1 MITGLFSKCSRMK
14 KIIILLLLVCPVLTL
29 RADEGMWLLSRL
41 KQHNEAQMKKL
52 GLKIPVEYIVDSLS
66 QAIISYNGS
75 GTASFISKD
84 GLLVTNYHCAYAG
97 IQQSSSDENNY
108 IRDGFWASRRED
120 EIPLS
125 GINISINRVIKDVSD
140 EVNAKLIGV
149 KADRKVISEILSG
162 IVAGYRKQYPG
173 MQVNIRSYRNNSLH
187 VLYVAQSF
195 SDVRLVGA
203 PPYAIAK
210 FGGETDNWTWPRHG
224 CDFAYLRVY
233 VSKDGKST
241 GYHADNVPYHPDVY
255 LKVSTE
261 GYKKGDY
268 AMSIGYP
275 GYTNRNATSMQ
286 IWETQHVLNPPM
298 IKIRTARQ
306 EILQKFM
313 REDESLRIKYAEKF
327 ASSANYCKNSIGMNQ
342 WIEDLKVCEKKAE
355 YELAFLNSCKN
366 DSVRQ
371 YYESVLRD
379 IDKGIKDAARYR
391 TAMGYYVE
399 ALGEGCEM
407 LRFVSSFGKAIP
419 HAQRDKGEMRANL
432 LVNVKMYYKDYSEKV
447 DCTVMKAL
455 LKIVRDDLDAD
466 LLPEFFETLKNEYRG
481 DVDKFV
487 DDLYEHSVFANQERL
502 LAALDNPSLNI
513 KEDVVYKMSEQ
524 LEKKRRELFRL
535 VDGKRAVAQRAILEY
550 NKGILNFDQQNYYP
564 NADKTIRLSY
574 GTICD
579 LPLENGDVKP
589 FQTCLS
595 GVIRKAKSDN
605 PDFYLPDKLKKL
617 WESKDFGRYNQNGDV
632 PADFIMNGDVTGGNS
647 GSPLL
652 NAKGELIGL
661 VFDCNWESMT
671 RDFNFD
677 QKLHRVI
684 CLDVRY
690 LLFITEKYAH
700 AENVINEILKD

>member
-1 MITGLFSKCSRMK
+1 M
-14 KIIILLLLVCPVLTL
+14 
-29 RADEGMWLLSRL
+29 
-41 KQHNEAQMKKL
+41 
-52 GLKIPVEYIVDSLS
+52 
-66 QAIISYNGS
+66 
-75 GTASFISKD
+75 
-84 GLLVTNYHCAYAG
+84 
-97 IQQSSSDENNY
+97 
-108 IRDGFWASRRED
+108 
-120 EIPLS
+120 
-125 GINISINRVIKDVSD
+125 
-140 EVNAKLIGV
+140 
-149 KADRKVISEILSG
+149 
-162 IVAGYRKQYPG
+162 
-173 MQVNIRSYRNNSLH
+173 
-187 VLYVAQSF
+187 
-195 SDVRLVGA
+195 
-203 PPYAIAK
+203 
-210 FGGETDNWTWPRHG
+210 
-224 CDFAYLRVY
+224 Y
-233 VSKDGKST
+233 VSTDGKST

-355 YELAFLNSCKN
+355 YEQAFLNSCKN

-379 IDKGIKDAARYR
+379 IEKGIKDAARYR
-391 TAMGYYVE
+391 IAMGYYVE

-447 DCTVMKAL
+447 DRTVMKAL
-455 LKIVRDDLDAD
+455 LKIVRDDLNAD

-524 LEKKRRELFRL
+524 LEKKRGELFRL

>member
-1 MITGLFSKCSRMK
+1 MIG
-14 KIIILLLLVCPVLTL
+14 
-29 RADEGMWLLSRL
+29 
-41 KQHNEAQMKKL
+41 
-52 GLKIPVEYIVDSLS
+52 DSLS
-66 QAIISYNGS
+66 QAIISFNGN

>member
-1 MITGLFSKCSRMK
+1 MK
-14 KIIILLLLVCPVLTL
+14 KLILLLFLSIYVMVS

-41 KQHNEAQMKKL
+41 KQYNEARMKEL
-52 GLKIPVEYIVDSLS
+52 GLKVPVDVIVDSLS
-66 QAIISYNGS
+66 QAIISFNGN

-355 YELAFLNSCKN
+355 YEQAFLNSCKN

-379 IDKGIKDAARYR
+379 IEKGIKDAARYR
-391 TAMGYYVE
+391 IAMGYYVE

-447 DCTVMKAL
+447 DRTVMKAL
-455 LKIVRDDLDAD
+455 LKIVRDDLNAD

-524 LEKKRRELFRL
+524 LEKKRGELFRL

>member
-1 MITGLFSKCSRMK
+1 MK
-14 KIIILLLLVCPVLTL
+14 KLILLLFLSIYVMVS

-41 KQHNEAQMKKL
+41 KQYNEARMKEL
-52 GLKIPVEYIVDSLS
+52 GLKVPVDVIVDSLS
-66 QAIISYNGS
+66 QAIISFNGN

-162 IVAGYRKQYPG
+162 IVAGSRKQYPG

-355 YELAFLNSCKN
+355 YEQAFLNSCKN

-379 IDKGIKDAARYR
+379 IEKGIKDAARYR
-391 TAMGYYVE
+391 IAMGYYVE

-447 DCTVMKAL
+447 DRTVMKAL
-455 LKIVRDDLDAD
+455 LKIVRDDLNAD

-524 LEKKRRELFRL
+524 LEKKRGELFRL

>member
-1 MITGLFSKCSRMK
+1 MK
-14 KIIILLLLVCPVLTL
+14 KLILLLFLSIYVMVS

-41 KQHNEAQMKKL
+41 KQYNEARMKEL
-52 GLKIPVEYIVDSLS
+52 GLKVPVDVIVDSLS
-66 QAIISYNGS
+66 QAIISFNGN

-313 REDESLRIKYAEKF
+313 RVDESLRIKYAEKF

-355 YELAFLNSCKN
+355 YEQAFLNSCKN

-379 IDKGIKDAARYR
+379 IEKGIKDAARYR
-391 TAMGYYVE
+391 IAMGYYVE

-419 HAQRDKGEMRANL
+419 YAQRDKGEMRANL

-447 DCTVMKAL
+447 DRTVMKAL
-455 LKIVRDDLDAD
+455 LKIVRDDLNAD

-524 LEKKRRELFRL
+524 LEKKRGELFRL

>member
-1 MITGLFSKCSRMK
+1 MK
-14 KIIILLLLVCPVLTL
+14 KLILLLFLSIYVMVS

-41 KQHNEAQMKKL
+41 KQYNEARMKEL
-52 GLKIPVEYIVDSLS
+52 GLKVPVDVIVDSLS
-66 QAIISYNGS
+66 QAIISFNGN

-173 MQVNIRSYRNNSLH
+173 MQVNIRSYRNNSLD

-355 YELAFLNSCKN
+355 YEQAFLNSCKN

-379 IDKGIKDAARYR
+379 IEKGIKDAARYR
-391 TAMGYYVE
+391 IAMGYYVE

-447 DCTVMKAL
+447 DRTVMKAL
-455 LKIVRDDLDAD
+455 LKIVRDDLNAD

-524 LEKKRRELFRL
+524 LEKKRGELFRL

>member
-1 MITGLFSKCSRMK
+1 MK
-14 KIIILLLLVCPVLTL
+14 KLILLLFLSIYVMVS

-41 KQHNEAQMKKL
+41 KQYNEARMKEL
-52 GLKIPVEYIVDSLS
+52 GLKVPVDVIVDSLS
-66 QAIISYNGS
+66 QAIISFNGN

-677 QKLHRVI
+677 QKLHCVI

>member
-1 MITGLFSKCSRMK
+1 MK
-14 KIIILLLLVCPVLTL
+14 
-29 RADEGMWLLSRL
+29 E
-41 KQHNEAQMKKL
+41 L
-52 GLKIPVEYIVDSLS
+52 GLKVPVDVIVDSLS
-66 QAIISYNGS
+66 QAIISFNGN

-355 YELAFLNSCKN
+355 YEQAFLNSCKN

-379 IDKGIKDAARYR
+379 IEKGIKDAARYR
-391 TAMGYYVE
+391 IAMGW
-399 ALGEGCEM
+399 
-407 LRFVSSFGKAIP
+407 R
-419 HAQRDKGEMRANL
+419 H
-432 LVNVKMYYKDYSEKV
+432 
-447 DCTVMKAL
+447 
-455 LKIVRDDLDAD
+455 
-466 LLPEFFETLKNEYRG
+466 
-481 DVDKFV
+481 
-487 DDLYEHSVFANQERL
+487 
-502 LAALDNPSLNI
+502 
-513 KEDVVYKMSEQ
+513 
-524 LEKKRRELFRL
+524 
-535 VDGKRAVAQRAILEY
+535 
-550 NKGILNFDQQNYYP
+550 
-564 NADKTIRLSY
+564 
-574 GTICD
+574 
-579 LPLENGDVKP
+579 
-589 FQTCLS
+589 
-595 GVIRKAKSDN
+595 
-605 PDFYLPDKLKKL
+605 
-617 WESKDFGRYNQNGDV
+617 
-632 PADFIMNGDVTGGNS
+632 
-647 GSPLL
+647 
-652 NAKGELIGL
+652 
-661 VFDCNWESMT
+661 
-671 RDFNFD
+671 
-677 QKLHRVI
+677 
-684 CLDVRY
+684 
-690 LLFITEKYAH
+690 
-700 AENVINEILKD
+700 

>member
-1 MITGLFSKCSRMK
+1 MK
-14 KIIILLLLVCPVLTL
+14 KLILLLFLSIYAMTSQ
-29 RADEGMWLLSRL
+29 ADEGMWLLSRL
-41 KQHNEAQMKKL
+41 KQYNEARMKEL
-52 GLKIPVEYIVDSLS
+52 GLKVPVDVIVDSLS
-66 QAIISYNGS
+66 QAIISFNGN

-108 IRDGFWASRRED
+108 IRDGFWANSREQ
-120 EIPLS
+120 EIPLN
-125 GINISINRVIKDVSD
+125 GVTVSINRVIKDISD
-140 EVNAKLIGV
+140 EVNGKLAGV
-149 KADRKVISEILSG
+149 KPDRKVIFEILNG
-162 IVAGYRKQYPG
+162 IVAEYRKQYPG
-173 MQVNIRSYRNNSLH
+173 MQVSIRNYRNNTLH

-195 SDVRLVGA
+195 TDVRLVGA
-203 PPYAIAK
+203 PPHSIAK

-241 GYHADNVPYHPDVY
+241 AYHVDNVPYHPDVY

-275 GYTNRNATSMQ
+275 GYTDRNATSMQ
-286 IWETQHVLNPPM
+286 IWEKQHVLNPPM

-327 ASSANYCKNSIGMNQ
+327 AASANYCKNSIGMNQ
-342 WIEDLKVCEKKAE
+342 WIEDLEICKKKAE
-355 YELAFLNSCKN
+355 YEQAFLNSCK
-366 DSVRQ
+366 DGAERQ

-379 IDKGIKDAARYR
+379 IEKGIKDAARYR
-391 TAMGYYVE
+391 TAVEYYVE
-399 ALGEGCEM
+399 ALGGACEM
-407 LRFVSSFGKAIP
+407 LNFVSSFGKAIP
-419 HAQRDKGEMRANL
+419 HVQRNKGEMRTNL
-432 LVNVKMYYKDYSEKV
+432 LVNVRLYYKNYSEEV
-447 DCTVMKAL
+447 DRAVMKAL
-455 LKIVRDDLDAD
+455 MKIVRDDLDAD
-466 LLPEFFETLKNEYRG
+466 LLPEFFEILKNEYNG
-481 DVDKFV
+481 DIDRFV
-487 DDLYEHSVFANQERL
+487 NELYERSVFANQERL
-502 LAALDNPSLNI
+502 LAALDNPGLDI
-513 KEDVVYKMSEQ
+513 EKDVVYKISEQ
-524 LEKKRRELFRL
+524 IEKKRGELFRL
-535 VDGKRAVAQRAILEY
+535 VDSNRAIAQRAIFEY

-579 LPLENGDVKP
+579 LPLESGEVKP

-595 GVIRKAKSDN
+595 GVIEKAKSDN
-605 PDFYLPDKLKKL
+605 PDYYLPDKLKKL
-617 WESKDFGRYNQNGDV
+617 WESKDFGRYNQEGDV

-700 AENVINEILKD
+700 MGNIINEILND

>member
-1 MITGLFSKCSRMK
+1 MK
-14 KIIILLLLVCPVLTL
+14 KLILLLFFSIYVMTSW
-29 RADEGMWLLSRL
+29 ADEGMWLLSRL
-41 KQHNEAQMKKL
+41 KQYNEARMKEL
-52 GLKIPVEYIVDSLS
+52 GLKVPVDVIVDSLS
-66 QAIISYNGS
+66 QAIISFNGN

-327 ASSANYCKNSIGMNQ
+327 ASSVNYCKNSIGMNQ

-355 YELAFLNSCKN
+355 YEQAFLNSCKN

-379 IDKGIKDAARYR
+379 IEKGIKDAARYR

-595 GVIRKAKSDN
+595 GVIEKAKSDN

>member
-1 MITGLFSKCSRMK
+1 MK
-14 KIIILLLLVCPVLTL
+14 KLILLLFLSIYVMVS

-41 KQHNEAQMKKL
+41 KQYNEARMKEL
-52 GLKIPVEYIVDSLS
+52 GLKVPVDVIVDSLS
-66 QAIISYNGS
+66 QAIISFNGN

>member
-1 MITGLFSKCSRMK
+1 MK
-14 KIIILLLLVCPVLTL
+14 KLILLLFLSIYVMVS

-41 KQHNEAQMKKL
+41 KQYNEARMKEL
-52 GLKIPVEYIVDSLS
+52 GLKVPVDVIVDSLS
-66 QAIISYNGS
+66 QAIISFNGN

-355 YELAFLNSCKN
+355 YEQAFLNSCKN

-379 IDKGIKDAARYR
+379 IEKGIKDAARYR

>member
-1 MITGLFSKCSRMK
+1 MK
-14 KIIILLLLVCPVLTL
+14 KLILLLFLSIMVS

-41 KQHNEAQMKKL
+41 KQYNEARMKEL
-52 GLKIPVEYIVDSLS
+52 GLKVPVDVIVDSLS
-66 QAIISYNGS
+66 QAIISFNGN

-355 YELAFLNSCKN
+355 YEQAFLNSCKN

-379 IDKGIKDAARYR
+379 IEKGIKDAARYR
-391 TAMGYYVE
+391 IAMGYYVE

-447 DCTVMKAL
+447 DRTVMKAL
-455 LKIVRDDLDAD
+455 LKIVRDDLNAD

-524 LEKKRRELFRL
+524 LEKKRGELFRL

>member
-1 MITGLFSKCSRMK
+1 M
-14 KIIILLLLVCPVLTL
+14 
-29 RADEGMWLLSRL
+29 
-41 KQHNEAQMKKL
+41 
-52 GLKIPVEYIVDSLS
+52 
-66 QAIISYNGS
+66 
-75 GTASFISKD
+75 
-84 GLLVTNYHCAYAG
+84 
-97 IQQSSSDENNY
+97 
-108 IRDGFWASRRED
+108 
-120 EIPLS
+120 
-125 GINISINRVIKDVSD
+125 
-140 EVNAKLIGV
+140 
-149 KADRKVISEILSG
+149 
-162 IVAGYRKQYPG
+162 
-173 MQVNIRSYRNNSLH
+173 
-187 VLYVAQSF
+187 
-195 SDVRLVGA
+195 
-203 PPYAIAK
+203 
-210 FGGETDNWTWPRHG
+210 
-224 CDFAYLRVY
+224 
-233 VSKDGKST
+233 
-241 GYHADNVPYHPDVY
+241 
-255 LKVSTE
+255 
-261 GYKKGDY
+261 
-268 AMSIGYP
+268 
-275 GYTNRNATSMQ
+275 
-286 IWETQHVLNPPM
+286 
-298 IKIRTARQ
+298 
-306 EILQKFM
+306 
-313 REDESLRIKYAEKF
+313 
-327 ASSANYCKNSIGMNQ
+327 
-342 WIEDLKVCEKKAE
+342 
-355 YELAFLNSCKN
+355 
-366 DSVRQ
+366 RQ

-379 IDKGIKDAARYR
+379 IEKGIKDAARYR
-391 TAMGYYVE
+391 IAMGYYVE

-447 DCTVMKAL
+447 DRTVMKAL
-455 LKIVRDDLDAD
+455 LKIVRDDLNAD

-524 LEKKRRELFRL
+524 LEKKRGELFRL

>member
-1 MITGLFSKCSRMK
+1 MK
-14 KIIILLLLVCPVLTL
+14 KLILLLFLSIYVMVS

-41 KQHNEAQMKKL
+41 KQYNEARMKEL
-52 GLKIPVEYIVDSLS
+52 GLKVPVDVIVDSLS
-66 QAIISYNGS
+66 QAIISFNGN

-149 KADRKVISEILSG
+149 KADRKVISEILSR

-355 YELAFLNSCKN
+355 YEQAFLNSCKN

-379 IDKGIKDAARYR
+379 IEKGIKDAARYR
-391 TAMGYYVE
+391 IAMGYYVE

-447 DCTVMKAL
+447 DRTVMKAL
-455 LKIVRDDLDAD
+455 LKIVRDDLNAD

-524 LEKKRRELFRL
+524 LEKKRGELFRL